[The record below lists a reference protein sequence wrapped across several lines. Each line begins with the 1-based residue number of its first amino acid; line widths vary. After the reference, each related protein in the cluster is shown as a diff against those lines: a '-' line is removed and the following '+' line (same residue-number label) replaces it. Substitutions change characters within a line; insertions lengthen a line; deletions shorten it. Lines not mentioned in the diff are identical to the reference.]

1 MSVWV
6 CICACVHMSV
16 CMFAHD
22 LLVSAQKLEDRQAV
36 CCVCV
41 YVSAYECVYNC
52 MYICGLY
59 LACVYSVS
67 AVRQSSGMRLDGPVG
82 VRIVWD

>member
-22 LLVSAQKLEDRQAV
+22 LLVSAQKLEDRQVV

-41 YVSAYECVYNC
+41 CVC
-52 MYICGLY
+52 MCLHMN
-59 LACVYSVS
+59 
-67 AVRQSSGMRLDGPVG
+67 VRQSSGMRLDGPVG
-82 VRIVWD
+82 IGIVWD

>member
-1 MSVWV
+1 M
-6 CICACVHMSV
+6 
-16 CMFAHD
+16 
-22 LLVSAQKLEDRQAV
+22 L
-36 CCVCV
+36 CVCV